1 VPGGPH
7 GLQNR
12 WDPAEGSGGFDSHS
26 PPPQPGRAVTDRMPW
41 QVARSLAAG
50 AAAPL
55 EAISVPLGEARG
67 AVLATPL
74 RARAD
79 LPAFDAAA
87 MDGYAVAGPGPW
99 LVAGRVLAGQT
110 MPGEIGAG
118 QAVEIATGA
127 PVPYGT
133 EAVIPY
139 EWVTRR
145 GTKIDGAFEPGRHV
159 RRRGEDCPE
168 GAKVLPSGAVVTSVV
183 QGLAAG
189 LGHDTLDVLRRPRVA
204 ILVTGDELVAS
215 GLPGMG
221 RVRDALGP
229 LLPGLVSW
237 AGGSAGAPSRVADRG
252 AALAGAIADA
262 GEADVVVV
270 CGSSSRGAADHL
282 RDVLREAGAVFLVE
296 GVACRPGHPQLLA
309 RLADT
314 RLVVGLPGNPYA
326 ALVAALTLLIPILS
340 GMAGRSAGRTEW
352 AKLSPEVATHPAD
365 TRIVAVRRVG
375 AAAVPVGHD
384 RPGLLWG
391 AALADA
397 LAVVPPGWR
406 GEETELL
413 GLPTRL

>member
-1 VPGGPH
+1 MPWP
-7 GLQNR
+7 L
-12 WDPAEGSGGFDSHS
+12 A
-26 PPPQPGRAVTDRMPW
+26 RAV
-41 QVARSLAAG
+41 AAG

-55 EAISVPLGEARG
+55 EAISVPVDEAGG
-67 AVLATPL
+67 AVLAAPL
-74 RARAD
+74 RALSD

-99 LVAGRVLAGQT
+99 LVTGRVLAGQP
-110 MPGEIGAG
+110 MPGELGSG
-118 QAVEIATGA
+118 QAIEIATGA
-127 PVPYGT
+127 PVPYGV

-139 EWVTRR
+139 EWVTR
-145 GTKIDGAFEPGRHV
+145 GDTKIDGAFEPGRHI

-168 GAKVLPSGAVVTSVV
+168 GAKVLPPGAVVTSVV
-183 QGLAAG
+183 QGLAAS
-189 LGHDTLDVLRRPRVA
+189 LGHDALRVRRRPRVA
-204 ILVTGDELVAS
+204 VLVTGDELASS
-215 GLPGMG
+215 GLSGAG

-237 AGGSAGAPSRVADRG
+237 AGGAAGVPSRVADRG
-252 AALAGAIADA
+252 AVLAGAIAEA

-282 RDVLREAGAVFLVE
+282 RNVLREAGAAFLVE

-326 ALVAALTLLIPILS
+326 ALVAALTLLVPVLA
-340 GMAGRSAGRTEW
+340 GMTGRPGGRGEW
-352 AKLSPEVATHPAD
+352 AKLAPEVAAHPTD
-365 TRIVAVRRVG
+365 TRIVAVRRIG
-375 AAAVPVGHD
+375 ATVVPVGRD

-406 GEETELL
+406 GEEVELL
-413 GLPTRL
+413 GLPSRL